1 MTLEP
6 KVSGQKCDRKKM
18 TLEDEGRNV
27 AEENDQGK
35 VTSVKLSCSLNVE
48 NAVSSQAT
56 RLLGEWSSNKPKIY
70 VLRKPGSPVSISR
83 SRSSFPD
90 PRTDVFVELQVRR
103 MQRILQHTRE
113 ASEHVLNVTEHVPV
127 SKDQVI
133 VDVRHSGTEQAAKDW
148 ESKCVKRVSGKIGY
162 WFRFYK
168 PNCELLLLF
177 SLCDRAVAQ
186 VAAKSETKLK
196 TQVLKV
202 LDQATVVVET
212 INWKGPFSKESTTH
226 KESVTPEFSISRQVP
241 LVSLSRSQT
250 SLCEIMKWLH
260 KFCDNGLWAEFE
272 RACQNL
278 QRQFCSADINVAILL
293 EKAIAFLYQHD
304 VEKAELTALEALDNS
319 SQAENHQ
326 LLAGRAYYYLAH
338 VYRRERKLG
347 EAVRCIELSK
357 QNLHLMDVCLD
368 HSFMAYEEGNVMKE
382 FISSGALLSK
392 KLVIEAKMC
401 FERCL
406 DLCKRLDDSDG
417 SVVPTTHS
425 FALIKIAMLLLDCG
439 STSGRERCV
448 SASHIKEAKR
458 FLDTIQR
465 RGLDDITERRKIQFY
480 LAVSDLQ
487 YRLGNY
493 QTALDDAGGAL
504 EKAKELG
511 FLLEV
516 VPARNRICHISH
528 LLES

>member
-1 MTLEP
+1 M
-6 KVSGQKCDRKKM
+6 
-18 TLEDEGRNV
+18 
-27 AEENDQGK
+27 
-35 VTSVKLSCSLNVE
+35 
-48 NAVSSQAT
+48 
-56 RLLGEWSSNKPKIY
+56 
-70 VLRKPGSPVSISR
+70 
-83 SRSSFPD
+83 
-90 PRTDVFVELQVRR
+90 
-103 MQRILQHTRE
+103 
-113 ASEHVLNVTEHVPV
+113 
-127 SKDQVI
+127 
-133 VDVRHSGTEQAAKDW
+133 
-148 ESKCVKRVSGKIGY
+148 
-162 WFRFYK
+162 
-168 PNCELLLLF
+168 
-177 SLCDRAVAQ
+177 
-186 VAAKSETKLK
+186 
-196 TQVLKV
+196 
-202 LDQATVVVET
+202 
-212 INWKGPFSKESTTH
+212 
-226 KESVTPEFSISRQVP
+226 
-241 LVSLSRSQT
+241 
-250 SLCEIMKWLH
+250 
-260 KFCDNGLWAEFE
+260 
-272 RACQNL
+272 
-278 QRQFCSADINVAILL
+278 L
-293 EKAIAFLYQHD
+293 EKAIAFLYQPD
-304 VEKAELTALEALDNS
+304 LEKAELTALEALDNS

-326 LLAGRAYYYLAH
+326 LLTGRAYYYLAH

-347 EAVRCIELSK
+347 EAVRCIDLSK

-368 HSFMAYEEGNVMKE
+368 HSFMAYEEGNVMRE
-382 FISSGALLSK
+382 LISSGALLSK

-417 SVVPTTHS
+417 SVVPTTHI